1 MKISVNNE
9 YMDVAGRKVLIVAI
23 EKNRSGMKL
32 FLGYQIDRN
41 KNRIGHELWFKS
53 DGKSFI
59 GGMEDNLCREAD
71 SGMVLSD
78 MQAVILERIIEA
90 IDTDMAMPGGDG
102 PRMYGSTMPDYIHD
116 PAELKTL
123 EFVDE
128 HSTGGMHTRHRNA
141 AIDAVTERRAKCSK
155 ARIGKMEEA
164 LGWVPMFVWD
174 HEMRVVLFDY
184 ARVKAKGWDWTMFIS
199 ARNRRNPQKKAW
211 VKRTL
216 YRWIE
221 KSLQQ
226 IECGIINKSILLMD
240 TAGLQVA
247 HGEAKHAGKSITSG
261 LRSWTA
267 SEDKPAA

>member
-1 MKISVNNE
+1 MKISVNHE
-9 YMDVAGRKVLIVAI
+9 YMDVSGRKVLIVEQ

-32 FLGYQIDRN
+32 FKGYQIDRD
-41 KNRIGHELWFKS
+41 KQRLGVDLWFKS
-53 DGKSFI
+53 DGRSFL
-59 GGMEDNLCREAD
+59 GDMEDNLCREAD
-71 SGMVLSD
+71 IGMTMSD
-78 MQAVILERIIEA
+78 MQAIILERIIEA
-90 IDTDMAMPGGDG
+90 IDTDMALPGGTG
-102 PRMYGSTMPDYIHD
+102 PRMYGSAMPSYIHD
-116 PAELKTL
+116 PAELRTL

-128 HSTGGMHTRHRNA
+128 HLTGGMHTRHRNA
-141 AIDAVTERRAKCSK
+141 AIDAVTERRAKCSRV
-155 ARIGKMEEA
+155 RIGRMEEA

-174 HEMRVVLFDY
+174 HEMRIVLFDY
-184 ARVKAKGWDWTMFIS
+184 ARVKAHGWDWGMFVS

-247 HGEAKHAGKSITSG
+247 QQEPKHTGKSITSG
-261 LRSWTA
+261 LRSWTDT
-267 SEDKPAA
+267 EEKPAA